1 MKKIK
6 EMFQSKNSRNG
17 VYSAGLVCIVIAIVV
32 VINLIAGQMPDS
44 LKNIDLSDT
53 HIYDISDTSTDML
66 KDLDKDIQFQSLTA
80 WIPELR
86 LLSKSTPNYPII
98 FR

>member
-17 VYSAGLVCIVIAIVV
+17 AYSAGLAGIVIAIVV

-53 HIYDISDTSTDML
+53 HIYEISDTSVDML
-66 KDLDKDIQFQSLTA
+66 KNLDKDIKVQVIT
-80 WIPELR
+80 ELDSMDYR
-86 LLSKSTPNYPII
+86 TTIT
-98 FR
+98 